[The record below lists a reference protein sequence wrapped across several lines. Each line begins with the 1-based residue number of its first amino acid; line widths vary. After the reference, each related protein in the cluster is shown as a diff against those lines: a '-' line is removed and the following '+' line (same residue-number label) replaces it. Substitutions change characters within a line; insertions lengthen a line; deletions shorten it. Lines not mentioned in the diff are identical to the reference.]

1 MTIIRLIYLAVVLI
15 AGAFVVMYVD
25 SLSLILLLVT
35 LALPIILFL
44 LLVLARVLTKI
55 TVEPN
60 ELIATRGSAV
70 SLRFNIKNLSF
81 VALPALRTEVIYT
94 TPFSDEIEKTEVTFP
109 LHALTKQT
117 AYFDINSNHLGTVK
131 LYIGDI
137 IFSDYF
143 RLFNLKLKV
152 RKEFEI
158 TFLPDIKPLTID
170 IRPNTLLG
178 VDSDVFS
185 KTKKGDDPSEVFAIR
200 DYVGGD
206 KLNRIHWKLSSKT
219 DNIMVKDYSLPINN
233 NIAIV
238 AEIASTKDENA
249 LDDIDTVIE
258 TVFSISNS
266 LCEAEIMHKICW
278 YDKKTEQ
285 FFSEEVKTTSE
296 MFAALGLM
304 LASKV
309 GDSWN
314 SMAFWKQDGD
324 VCSHLAYVTA
334 LPVDDAISDLG
345 EISYATYY
353 SIITVGNEGVTATP
367 SGIMQFAPVKNGNIT
382 NALSGFV
389 L

>member
-1 MTIIRLIYLAVVLI
+1 MTIIRLIYLAVIAI
-15 AGAFVVMYVD
+15 AGAFVIMYVD
-25 SLSLILLLVT
+25 SLSLILFLVT

-60 ELIATRGSAV
+60 ELIATKGSAV

-117 AYFDINSNHLGTVK
+117 AYFDINSSHVGTVK

-158 TFLPDIKPLTID
+158 TFLPKINPLSID
-170 IRPNTLLG
+170 LRPNTLLG

-238 AEIASTKDENA
+238 AELASTKGENA
-249 LDDIDTVIE
+249 LDDIDAVIE
-258 TVFSISNS
+258 TVFSLSNS
-266 LCEAEIMHKICW
+266 LCDAEIMHKICW

-309 GDSWN
+309 GDNWN
-314 SMAFWKQDGD
+314 SMAFWKQDTD
-324 VCSHLAYVTA
+324 ICSHMAYVTA
-334 LPVDDAISDLG
+334 LDVDNAISDLG
-345 EISYATYY
+345 EISYATFY
-353 SIITVGNEGVTATP
+353 SVITVGNEGVTATP
-367 SGIMQFAPVKNGNIT
+367 SGIMQFVPVKNGNVES
-382 NALSGFV
+382 ALSGFV